1 MTFRRRLVLLVD
13 RDCVR
18 DIDTRVEL
26 VSVIEMMSQKISRTL
41 VTVTVVMVA
50 GGVAGKRQLVP
61 SYQ

>member
-1 MTFRRRLVLLVD
+1 MTFRRRLVLVD
-13 RDCVR
+13 RDCIR

-41 VTVTVVMVA
+41 LTVTIVMVA
-50 GGVAGKRQLVP
+50 GGVTGKRQLVP